1 MSVTSILK
9 WVTRV
14 AAQVSVRLVWNP
26 QPAYC
31 IPITWHACPV
41 RLPTQQDNH
50 AKSPVQPGATA
61 AGKADKKGKTKKKRR
76 YVVGDLVSKDS
87 FCKEFMEVISGEVT
101 IFLGYNPLLSLLYA
115 QRTYFQGSSSSAAWT
130 DAMLGGCEATGLS
143 QLMACTSVRSP

>member
-1 MSVTSILK
+1 MPNPLFSQGQP
-9 WVTRV
+9 R
-14 AAQVSVRLVWNP
+14 QVR
-26 QPAYC
+26 Q
-31 IPITWHACPV
+31 T
-41 RLPTQQDNH
+41 
-50 AKSPVQPGATA
+50 
-61 AGKADKKGKTKKKRR
+61 KKGKKRR

-130 DAMLGGCEATGLS
+130 DAMLGGCEATCLS